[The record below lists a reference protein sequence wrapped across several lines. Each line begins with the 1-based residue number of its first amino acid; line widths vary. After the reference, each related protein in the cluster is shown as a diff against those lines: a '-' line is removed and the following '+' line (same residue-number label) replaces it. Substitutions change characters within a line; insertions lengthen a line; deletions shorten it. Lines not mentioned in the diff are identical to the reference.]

1 MSTPNEKPLKY
12 NKTVVSNKNINVFL
26 VIISKKKLKKV
37 VEKTQIKS

>member
-1 MSTPNEKPLKY
+1 MSTPNENPLKY